1 VVDGALD
8 VIVNGPVSSTKT
20 SKNFVGKVTNTGTST
35 LTVCDDDIVWTVSP
49 GSVTG
54 TGACADLAPG
64 ASKRFKFTWTYGAG
78 GLTSGQSVTITG
90 DLNVDGD
97 VNQGNDTDSA
107 TRTVK

>member
-20 SKNFVGKVTNTGTST
+20 SKNFVGKVTNTGTGT
-35 LTVCDDDIVWTVSP
+35 LTVCDTDVAWTVP
-49 GSVTG
+49 TGSVTG
-54 TGACADLAPG
+54 TGACADLGPG

-78 GLTSGQSVTITG
+78 GLTPGQSVTIAG
-90 DLNVDGD
+90 DLNVNGD